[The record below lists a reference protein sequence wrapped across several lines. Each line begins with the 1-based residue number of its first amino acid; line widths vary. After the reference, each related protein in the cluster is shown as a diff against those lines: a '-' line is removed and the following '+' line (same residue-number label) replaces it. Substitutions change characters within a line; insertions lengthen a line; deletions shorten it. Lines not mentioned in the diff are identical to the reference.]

1 MVPPRMKAG
10 GQSYVQEILSGW
22 PRRGGT
28 AGTTSVARYGL
39 RRSTVTRSCRPPSS
53 RVKTLGPRAS
63 ARYGL
68 SYNGES
74 GGPGAPHLMNTKSAE
89 ERAGG
94 GVDAGGGPPRVWWVD
109 SLAADVDSP
118 RNWRPVAQWC
128 PEVPLVGPM
137 VNRRVI
143 QLLRRCDPPSEWPSG
158 REESTGHVTATLCR
172 PAWLGRHLLAA
183 GETALPS
190 H

>member
-53 RVKTLGPRAS
+53 RVKTLGQRAS
-63 ARYGL
+63 TRYGP
-68 SYNGES
+68 SYVGKR
-74 GGPGAPHLMNTKSAE
+74 GGRGALRLMNTKSAE

-94 GVDAGGGPPRVWWVD
+94 DADASGGPPRGLVGKLTGGRRRF
-109 SLAADVDSP
+109 SKKLAASGSAVSRSSP
-118 RNWRPVAQWC
+118 GRSKGT
-128 PEVPLVGPM
+128 PES
-137 VNRRVI
+137 I
-143 QLLRRCDPPSEWPSG
+143 SAAE
-158 REESTGHVTATLCR
+158 TL
-172 PAWLGRHLLAA
+172 
-183 GETALPS
+183 
-190 H
+190 